1 MAIKEFYV
9 DGVAGKKQVVK
20 LVGKKVIGTIL
31 TRYPKNRTRGDI
43 FETMEA
49 AYSAKGNI
57 IISYFTR

>member
-1 MAIKEFYV
+1 MTIKEFYV
-9 DGVAGKKQVVK
+9 DGVAGKKQSSEVS
-20 LVGKKVIGTIL
+20 KKVIGTIL